1 MDRTG
6 GRGSELGAAMP
17 ADGDLAIGAVLQSG
31 GRERREPGAD
41 APPGRAV
48 HAHAL
53 LWGAA
58 HGQLAGEARLWGER
72 KAGAAVAAADGTGGD
87 LPQTAAV
94 GARARTPD
102 LPLPTAR
109 FEDRSTEPGVG
120 QRHHVHPSA
129 PRVYLSGGDPGLVQS
144 IRCGLG
150 SIGLVGGRLLPGGP
164 GVGTEDGVSGDLQF
178 RSRGAVHQRGF
189 HEAAG
194 GAWDHHQ
201 HGWARTGDGQ
211 YFCGATVAKREI
223 RRGLSEGL
231 RANVRGRDESSQ
243 LLSVLQSRAG
253 SSGLGLSDAG
263 GDLLR
268 QAGGRPRKRK
278 KGSATGRPTER
289 SSFPGDP
296 SARFSCGKRPER
308 KKEQKRKKNPGLWK
322 LTPLMEI
329 RKERGFPQ
337 RLEKRPRQERSAF
350 SQFPQARRRRSTLRR
365 TIFCPKNGE
374 HLTALLCRPRLSCC
388 ACD

>member
-6 GRGSELGAAMP
+6 GRRSEPGAAMP
-17 ADGDLAIGAVLQSG
+17 ADGDLAIGAVLQTG

-41 APPGRAV
+41 APAGRAV

-58 HGQLAGEARLWGER
+58 HGQLAGDARLWGER
-72 KAGAAVAAADGTGGD
+72 EAGAAIAAADGTGGD

-129 PRVYLSGGDPGLVQS
+129 TRVYLSGGDPGLVQS

-164 GVGTEDGVSGDLQF
+164 GVGTEDGVPGDLQF

-211 YFCGATVAKREI
+211 YFCGAAVAKREI

-243 LLSVLQSRAG
+243 LLSVLQ
-253 SSGLGLSDAG
+253 
-263 GDLLR
+263 LR
-268 QAGGRPRKRK
+268 FIV
-278 KGSATGRPTER
+278 PT
-289 SSFPGDP
+289 S
-296 SARFSCGKRPER
+296 
-308 KKEQKRKKNPGLWK
+308 
-322 LTPLMEI
+322 
-329 RKERGFPQ
+329 
-337 RLEKRPRQERSAF
+337 
-350 SQFPQARRRRSTLRR
+350 
-365 TIFCPKNGE
+365 
-374 HLTALLCRPRLSCC
+374 LCR
-388 ACD
+388 

>member
-6 GRGSELGAAMP
+6 GRRSEPGAAMP
-17 ADGDLAIGAVLQSG
+17 ADGGLAIGAVLQTG
-31 GRERREPGAD
+31 GRERREHGAD
-41 APPGRAV
+41 AFAGRAV

-53 LWGAA
+53 LWGASYDV
-58 HGQLAGEARLWGER
+58 LADAARLRGESE
-72 KAGAAVAAADGTGGD
+72 AGAAIAAADGTGGD

-102 LPLPTAR
+102 LPLPTAG

-129 PRVYLSGGDPGLVQS
+129 TRVYLSGGDPGLVQS

-150 SIGLVGGRLLPGGP
+150 SIDLVGGRLLPGGP
-164 GVGTEDGVSGDLQF
+164 GVGTEDGVPGDLQF

-211 YFCGATVAKREI
+211 YFCGAAVAKREI

-243 LLSVLQSRAG
+243 LLSVLQ
-253 SSGLGLSDAG
+253 
-263 GDLLR
+263 LR
-268 QAGGRPRKRK
+268 FIM
-278 KGSATGRPTER
+278 PT
-289 SSFPGDP
+289 S
-296 SARFSCGKRPER
+296 
-308 KKEQKRKKNPGLWK
+308 
-322 LTPLMEI
+322 
-329 RKERGFPQ
+329 
-337 RLEKRPRQERSAF
+337 
-350 SQFPQARRRRSTLRR
+350 
-365 TIFCPKNGE
+365 
-374 HLTALLCRPRLSCC
+374 LCR
-388 ACD
+388 